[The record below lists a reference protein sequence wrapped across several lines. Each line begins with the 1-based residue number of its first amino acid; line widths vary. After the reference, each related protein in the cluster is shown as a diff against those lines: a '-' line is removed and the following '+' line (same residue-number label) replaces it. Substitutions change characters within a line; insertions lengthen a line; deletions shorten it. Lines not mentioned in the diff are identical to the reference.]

1 MAVTEAL
8 AVIVKVQV
16 ATLAPPLEQAPD
28 HTTER
33 LLVALSVI
41 DVFVGN
47 DAVPVLPTATL
58 IPVGV
63 ELTVSPVRP
72 VAVTVRVEAATG
84 VTVSAAV
91 RVTPPALAVIVADV
105 DAVTAL
111 VVIVKVAINAPA
123 ATVTFA
129 GTVTATLLLVSPT
142 MDPPVGAAAVRRT
155 VPCEAAPPVTDV
167 GLTGTVES
175 DADVTVVDVTV
186 SVALAVA
193 PP

>member
-1 MAVTEAL
+1 MAVTDAL

-28 HTTER
+28 HTTPR

-41 DVFVGN
+41 DVLVGK

-58 IPVGV
+58 IPAGF

-72 VAVTVRVEAATG
+72 VAVTVRVAAATG

-91 RVTPPALAVIVADV
+91 WVTPPALAVIVADV

-111 VVIVKVAINAPA
+111 VVIGKVAINDPA

-129 GTVTATLLLVSPT
+129 GTLTAALLLDSPT
-142 MDPPVGAAAVRRT
+142 VNPPAGAAAARRT
-155 VPCEAAPPVTDV
+155 VPCEAVPPVTVV
-167 GLTGTVES
+167 GLADTAES
-175 DADVTVVDVTV
+175 DVDVTVADVTV

>member
-1 MAVTEAL
+1 MTEAL
-8 AVIVKVQV
+8 AVIVKVHV

-33 LLVALSVI
+33 PLVTLSVI
-41 DVFVGN
+41 DVFVAK

-58 IPVGV
+58 IPTGF

-72 VAVTVRVEAATG
+72 VAVTVRVAAATG
-84 VTVSAAV
+84 VTVSEAV
-91 RVTPPALAVIVADV
+91 RVTAPSLAVIVADV

-111 VVIVKVAINAPA
+111 VVTGKVAINAPA

-129 GTVTATLLLVSPT
+129 GTVAAALLLVRAT
-142 MDPPVGAAAVRRT
+142 ADPPAGAAAVSST
-155 VPCEAAPPVTDV
+155 VPCEAVPPVTVV
-167 GLTGTVES
+167 GLTDTVES
-175 DADVTVVDVTV
+175 DSDVTVADVTV